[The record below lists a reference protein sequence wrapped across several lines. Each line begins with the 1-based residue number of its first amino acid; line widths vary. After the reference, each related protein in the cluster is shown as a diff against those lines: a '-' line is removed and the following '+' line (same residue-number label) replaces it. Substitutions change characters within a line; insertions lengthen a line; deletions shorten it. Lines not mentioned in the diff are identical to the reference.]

1 MVQKL
6 SHQDSRLQSYKNAE
20 ASFAPVRERLTN
32 LEAQYKEYSSHS
44 EKDLTTANNLVAE
57 LKLRESNLLAQVDD
71 LKGLLHQ
78 KSDECTQLH
87 ADNVDKSHAIN
98 VLEQSFEQSSR
109 DLAVIEA
116 MEKQEHALK
125 RELREQLTLISSE
138 RNQFHSELIDVSSQL
153 KIAQEQNKVLQQ
165 QHAVKVE
172 EEEATRKRI
181 AQLMS
186 QVEGML
192 TQEVS
197 DSNMAIASVHEKMK
211 EFRQRMLSD
220 LQREKKHSASLQE
233 RLDSM
238 KFFADENKRLLEE
251 TAALKTRVSAED
263 VKARGLQLQLDEAA
277 KQLASLKLKLSE
289 SEYRL
294 STAEEKAREATST
307 LRESSNELEKKI
319 RLKTESEAEEQRL
332 ILSRKEAA
340 MKMQYENEL
349 SSYKSQ
355 LRHSYTFGS
364 GSLVGP
370 SDADHQH
377 LYLLHAATEK
387 WSKEKEMIVASHK
400 KEIIDIEERVK
411 SHYLGNIKLL
421 QEKLQEARGNID
433 KLKAMVDSGRQSIAE
448 KNTVIKQLNAFKNR
462 QIELLKARSTRSSQ
476 TEEEKKPDR
485 PKPTRDVA
493 IEAKF
498 SEQWVVGQSL
508 NDSLKNSMR
517 QSHSLSRTMRSAY
530 FDSAV
535 DVSEQYVS
543 GEDSDSGTSKHSTN
557 SNSFSRISGATK
569 ERTSSLHT
577 SKIGKDHHHARHPT
591 FLDSGGGHGTSNID
605 QKSTLKG
612 STNLRSSSSRSSS
625 PSSLRRPSFSIDQ
638 ISDATGIR
646 TSATSTTQR
655 SSLNHTTN
663 ASGLSLLVTK
673 LAEDLDE
680 PMRSSTSNL
689 PTVEPT
695 TTHKQELESAS
706 TTVFYEGKLRHQQ
719 EVTSLTNAELEL
731 ARSQSLQSRQREL
744 ILLRIVAEL
753 HKLCRTQLL
762 ALRNDLAEARSV
774 AQSISPTAAMVI
786 HNTVSGLGMELSVI
800 FDSIHRKQRSD
811 LLETKVE
818 LSNAHTKVYY
828 YYHYHYY

>member
-1 MVQKL
+1 MAQKL
-6 SHQDSRLQSYKNAE
+6 SHQESRLQSYKTAE
-20 ASFAPVRERLTN
+20 ASYVPVREKLIS
-32 LEAQYKEYSSHS
+32 LEAQYKEYTTQS

-57 LKLRESNLLAQVDD
+57 LKLRESELLAQVED
-71 LKGLLHQ
+71 LRGLLNQ
-78 KSDECTQLH
+78 KSDECAQLH
-87 ADNVDKSHAIN
+87 ADNMDKSNAIN

-116 MEKQEHALK
+116 MEKQEYALK
-125 RELREQLTLISSE
+125 RELKEQLTLISSE
-138 RNQFHSELIDVSSQL
+138 RNQFHSELMDASSQL
-153 KIAQEQNKVLQQ
+153 KIAREQVQVLQQ
-165 QHAVKVE
+165 QQAVKME

-186 QVEGML
+186 QAEGML

-211 EFRQRMLSD
+211 DFRQRMLLD

-238 KFFADENKRLLEE
+238 KFLADENKRLLEE
-251 TAALKTRVSAED
+251 TASLKTRVSAED
-263 VKARGLQLQLDEAA
+263 VKARGLQVQLDEAT
-277 KQLASLKLKLSE
+277 KQLASLKLKLNE

-319 RLKTESEAEEQRL
+319 RLKTEAEAEEQRL

-364 GSLVGP
+364 GSLGGP
-370 SDADHQH
+370 SEADHQH

-387 WSKEKEMIVASHK
+387 WSKEKETLLSSHK
-400 KEIIDIEERVK
+400 REIIDTEERIK
-411 SHYLGNIKLL
+411 GHYLGNMKLL

-462 QIELLKARSTRSSQ
+462 QIELLKARSNRSSQ
-476 TEEEKKPDR
+476 TEEEKPPNR

-498 SEQWVVGQSL
+498 TEQWVIGQSL
-508 NDSLKNSMR
+508 NDSMRSSIR
-517 QSHSLSRTMRSAY
+517 QSHSLSRTAVPSAY
-530 FDSAV
+530 FDTAV
-535 DVSEQYVS
+535 EPYVS
-543 GEDSDSGTSKHSTN
+543 GEDSDTGTSKHSTT
-557 SNSFSRISGATK
+557 SNSFSRISH
-569 ERTSSLHT
+569 ERRRSS
-577 SKIGKDHHHARHPT
+577 SKVERDNNPSHPT
-591 FLDSGGGHGTSNID
+591 HLDSAGVHHRSNIKPTSNFD
-605 QKSTLKG
+605 QKSTWNG
-612 STNLRSSSSRSSS
+612 STNLRRSSSRSNS
-625 PSSLRRPSFSIDQ
+625 PSSQRRPSFSD
-638 ISDATGIR
+638 SRDANHST
-646 TSATSTTQR
+646 AT
-655 SSLNHTTN
+655 
-663 ASGLSLLVTK
+663 SLLVSK
-673 LAEDLDE
+673 LAEDFDE

-689 PTVEPT
+689 PTVDST
-695 TTHKQELESAS
+695 TASKPELESAS
-706 TTVFYEGKLRHQQ
+706 TSVFYEGKLRHQQ

-762 ALRNDLAEARSV
+762 SLRNDLAEARSV
-774 AQSISPTAAMVI
+774 AQSISPTTAMVI

-818 LSNAHTKVYY
+818 LSNAHTKVICYRSLY
-828 YYHYHYY
+828 MGNMLLTLWYFCLLYRS